1 MEEAPDAVRRR
12 SPVSLHDGGME
23 GKLTCVDCPPSCPLS
38 LTARLLSVRPMR
50 SPLCVVHMRNVNA
63 LIHVESD
70 VVGVVG
76 ALPRKRFRS
85 KKASGGK
92 LRRPCQR

>member
-1 MEEAPDAVRRR
+1 VRRL
-12 SPVSLHDGGME
+12 PALV
-23 GKLTCVDCPPSCPLS
+23 PSLS
-38 LTARLLSVRPMR
+38 LTARLFSVRPMR
-50 SPLCVVHMRNVNA
+50 SSLCVVHMRNVNA

-76 ALPRKRFRS
+76 ALPCKRFRS
-85 KKASGGK
+85 EKASGGK